1 MKKLL
6 LFVFISITLP
16 SFSQQNTLI
25 YSKVRINYNTP
36 ENYKLLEQNGISF
49 ENGKHKKG
57 VFIESDFSS
66 DEINII
72 KNLGIDVEILI
83 ADVKKFYQE
92 RNAAN
97 QKSSIDKNSSCFGT
111 SNSTYAIPNH
121 YNLGSMGGFLTYS
134 EVMQEIDSMTLL
146 YPNLITARA
155 PISTFTTYEGR
166 NLYWVR
172 MSDNPNVDETEP
184 EVLYDAIHHAREPIS
199 IQQLIF
205 YMWYLLENYA
215 TNTEVQAILNN
226 TELYF
231 VPFVNPDGYLY
242 NESTDPNGGGMWRKN
257 RRNHGN
263 GDFGVD
269 NNRNYDYTDGANG
282 SVWGTTGISFNTNSE
297 TYCGTGAFSE
307 PENQAMKW
315 FVEQHDFKLALN
327 NHSYSDLLLYP
338 FGFDVNH
345 PTPDDATY
353 VAISDFMVS
362 QNTMV
367 NQLAADLYAASGD
380 SDDWMYGETA
390 NHNKI
395 FGFTPEI
402 GTGSQGFWPIAGDI
416 NSLCQ
421 SMMFLN
427 LTTAHLAG
435 NYAKATDLQSFT
447 IQNTSGYLKYN
458 LQRIGMDNAGN
469 FTVSILPIS
478 TNIISVGAPKTHT
491 SMSLLQIDTDSISY
505 TLNPSILN
513 GELITYVISV
523 DNGAYTIND
532 TITKTFGIQQDVYV
546 DNGNN
551 TTGWVVSQSWG
562 TTTSAYYSASS
573 SITDSPTG
581 NYSNNINKTITL
593 INPAS
598 LVNTVAATLSFWA
611 KWNIEDNWDYVQVEI
626 SNDNGASWTPQCGLY
641 TQIGT
646 TDQDFNK
653 PLYDG
658 VQSSWVKEQID
669 LSDYL
674 NQNILV
680 RFKIVSDGS
689 VTADGFYF
697 DDFTISVL
705 YGPTSIKET
714 SFENIFLGQNSPN
727 PTNDITTINYKL
739 PNNIANADL
748 IITNAFGQVILNK
761 KISGNEPL
769 VKIATNKLAS
779 GIYYYFITMGEFQS
793 EKKKMIIIK

>member
-1 MKKLL
+1 MKKFYLIIFLL
-6 LFVFISITLP
+6 ITIT
-16 SFSQQNTLI
+16 SFSQKNTI
-25 YSKVRINYNTP
+25 KYSKARINYNTP
-36 ENYKLLEQNGISF
+36 ENYNLLLLNGIPL

-57 VFIESDFSS
+57 IFIESDFSS
-66 DEINII
+66 DEINSI

-83 ADVKKFYQE
+83 DDVKKFYQE
-92 RNAAN
+92 RNTSN
-97 QKSSIDKNSSCFGT
+97 QKSIIDKNSTCTGS
-111 SNSTYAIPNH
+111 SSLTYAIPNN
-121 YNLGSMGGFLTYS
+121 YNHGTMGGFLTYT
-134 EVMQEIDSMTLL
+134 EAMQEIDSMTLL

-155 PISTFTTYEGR
+155 PISTFTTFEGK

-199 IQQLIF
+199 IQQQIF
-205 YMWYLLENYA
+205 FMWYLLENYA

-269 NNRNYDYTDGANG
+269 NNRNYDFTDGANG
-282 SVWGTTGISFNTNSE
+282 PVWGTTGISFNTNSE
-297 TYCGTGAFSE
+297 TYCGTGSFSE

-338 FGFDVNH
+338 FGFDVNR

-367 NQLAADLYAASGD
+367 NQLAADLYPASGD

-395 FGFTPEI
+395 FAFTPEI
-402 GTGSQGFWPIAGDI
+402 GTGSQGFWPSVGDI
-416 NSLCQ
+416 DPLCQ

-447 IQNTSGYLKYN
+447 LQNTSGYLKYK

-469 FTVSILPIS
+469 FTVSILPVS
-478 TNIISVGAPKTHT
+478 ANLISVGSPKSHT
-491 SMSLLQIDTDSISY
+491 AMSLLQIDTDSISY
-505 TLNPSILN
+505 SLNPSIIN
-513 GELITYVISV
+513 GDLITYVISV
-523 DNGAYTIND
+523 DNGIYTIND
-532 TITKTFGIQQDVYV
+532 TITKTYGTQQDIFV

-551 TTGWVVSQSWG
+551 TTGWLVSQSWG
-562 TTTSAYYSASS
+562 TTTSTYYSASS

-581 NYSNNINKTITL
+581 NYSNNINKTIKL
-593 INPAS
+593 ISPVS
-598 LVNTVAATLSFWA
+598 LLNTVAATLSFWA
-611 KWNIEDNWDYVQVEI
+611 KWNIEDNWDFVQVEVSI
-626 SNDNGASWTPQCGLY
+626 DNGANWIPQCGLY
-641 TQIGT
+641 TQPGT

-680 RFKIVSDGS
+680 RFQIVSDGG

-705 YGPTSIKET
+705 YGSTFINELSNKGA
-714 SFENIFLGQNSPN
+714 FLGQNIPN
-727 PTNDITTINYKL
+727 PTNDITTINYIL
-739 PNNIANADL
+739 PNNITNADL
-748 IITNAFGQVILNK
+748 TITNELGQVLLKKNILGTQQ
-761 KISGNEPL
+761 S
-769 VKIATNKLAS
+769 VKIPTNKLAS
-779 GIYYYFITMGEFQS
+779 GIYYYYISIGEFQS
-793 EKKKMIIIK
+793 ETKKMIIIK

>member
-1 MKKLL
+1 MKKFYLIIFLL
-6 LFVFISITLP
+6 ITIT
-16 SFSQQNTLI
+16 SFSQKNTI
-25 YSKVRINYNTP
+25 KYSKARINYNTP
-36 ENYKLLEQNGISF
+36 ENYNLLLLNGIPL

-57 VFIESDFSS
+57 IFIESDFSS
-66 DEINII
+66 DEINSI

-83 ADVKKFYQE
+83 DDVKKFYQE
-92 RNAAN
+92 RNTSN
-97 QKSSIDKNSSCFGT
+97 QKSIIDKNSTCTGS
-111 SNSTYAIPNH
+111 SSLTYAIPNN
-121 YNLGSMGGFLTYS
+121 YNHGTMGGFLTYT
-134 EVMQEIDSMTLL
+134 EAMQEIDSMTLL

-155 PISTFTTYEGR
+155 PISTFTTFEGK

-199 IQQLIF
+199 IQQQIF
-205 YMWYLLENYA
+205 FMWYLLENYA

-269 NNRNYDYTDGANG
+269 NNRNYDFTDGANG
-282 SVWGTTGISFNTNSE
+282 PVWGTTGISFNTNSE
-297 TYCGTGAFSE
+297 TYCGTGSFSE

-338 FGFDVNH
+338 FGFDVNR

-367 NQLAADLYAASGD
+367 NQLAADLYPASGD

-395 FGFTPEI
+395 FAFTPEI
-402 GTGSQGFWPIAGDI
+402 GTGSQGFWPSVGDI
-416 NSLCQ
+416 NPLCQ

-447 IQNTSGYLKYN
+447 IQNTSGYLKYK

-478 TNIISVGAPKTHT
+478 ANLISVGSPKSHT
-491 SMSLLQIDTDSISY
+491 AMSLLQIDTDSISY
-505 TLNPSILN
+505 SLNPSIIN
-513 GELITYVISV
+513 GDLITYVISV
-523 DNGAYTIND
+523 DNGIYTIND
-532 TITKTFGIQQDVYV
+532 TITKTYGTQQDIFV
-546 DNGNN
+546 DNGNI
-551 TTGWVVSQSWG
+551 TTGWLVSQSWG
-562 TTTSAYYSASS
+562 TTTSTYYSASS

-581 NYSNNINKTITL
+581 NYSNNINKTIKL
-593 INPAS
+593 ISPVS
-598 LVNTVAATLSFWA
+598 LLNTVAATLSFWA
-611 KWNIEDNWDYVQVEI
+611 KWNIEDNWDFVQVEVSI
-626 SNDNGASWTPQCGLY
+626 DNGANWIPQCGLY
-641 TQIGT
+641 TQPGT

-680 RFKIVSDGS
+680 RFQIVSDGG

-705 YGPTSIKET
+705 YGSTFINELSNKGA
-714 SFENIFLGQNSPN
+714 FLGQNIPN
-727 PTNDITTINYKL
+727 PTNDITTINYIL
-739 PNNIANADL
+739 PNNITNADL
-748 IITNAFGQVILNK
+748 TITNELGQVLLKKNILGTQQ
-761 KISGNEPL
+761 S
-769 VKIATNKLAS
+769 VKIPTNKLAS
-779 GIYYYFITMGEFQS
+779 GIYYYYISIGEFQS
-793 EKKKMIIIK
+793 ETKKMIIIK

>member
-1 MKKLL
+1 MKKFYLIIFLL
-6 LFVFISITLP
+6 ITIT
-16 SFSQQNTLI
+16 SFSQKNTI
-25 YSKVRINYNTP
+25 KYSKARINYNTP
-36 ENYKLLEQNGISF
+36 ENYNLLLLNGIPL

-57 VFIESDFSS
+57 IFIESDFSS
-66 DEINII
+66 DEINSI

-83 ADVKKFYQE
+83 DDVKKFYQE
-92 RNAAN
+92 RNTSN
-97 QKSSIDKNSSCFGT
+97 QKSIIDKNSTCTGS
-111 SNSTYAIPNH
+111 SSLTYAIPNN
-121 YNLGSMGGFLTYS
+121 YNHGTMGGFLTYT
-134 EVMQEIDSMTLL
+134 EAMQEIDSMTLL

-155 PISTFTTYEGR
+155 PISTFTTFEGK

-199 IQQLIF
+199 IQQQIF
-205 YMWYLLENYA
+205 FMWYLLENYA

-269 NNRNYDYTDGANG
+269 NNRNYDFTDGANG
-282 SVWGTTGISFNTNSE
+282 PVWGTTGISFNTNSE
-297 TYCGTGAFSE
+297 TYCGTGSFSE

-338 FGFDVNH
+338 FGFDVNR

-367 NQLAADLYAASGD
+367 NQLAADLYPASGD

-395 FGFTPEI
+395 FAFTPEI
-402 GTGSQGFWPIAGDI
+402 GTGSQGFWPSVGDI
-416 NSLCQ
+416 NPLCQ

-447 IQNTSGYLKYN
+447 IQNTSGYLKYK

-478 TNIISVGAPKTHT
+478 ANLISVGSPKSHT
-491 SMSLLQIDTDSISY
+491 AMSLLQIDTDSISY
-505 TLNPSILN
+505 SLNPSIIN
-513 GELITYVISV
+513 GDLITYVISV
-523 DNGAYTIND
+523 DNGIYTIND
-532 TITKTFGIQQDVYV
+532 TITKTYGTQQDIFV
-546 DNGNN
+546 DNGNS
-551 TTGWVVSQSWG
+551 TTGWLVSQSWG
-562 TTTSAYYSASS
+562 TTTSTYYSASS

-581 NYSNNINKTITL
+581 NYSNNINKTIKL
-593 INPAS
+593 ISPVS
-598 LVNTVAATLSFWA
+598 LLNTVAATLSFWA
-611 KWNIEDNWDYVQVEI
+611 KWNIEDNWDFVQVEVSI
-626 SNDNGASWTPQCGLY
+626 DNGANWIPQCGLY
-641 TQIGT
+641 TQPGT

-680 RFKIVSDGS
+680 RFQIVSDGG

-705 YGPTSIKET
+705 YGSTFINELSNKGA
-714 SFENIFLGQNSPN
+714 FLGQNIPN
-727 PTNDITTINYKL
+727 PTNDITTINYIL
-739 PNNIANADL
+739 PNNITNADL
-748 IITNAFGQVILNK
+748 TITNELGQVLLKKNILGTQQ
-761 KISGNEPL
+761 S
-769 VKIATNKLAS
+769 VKIPTNKLAS
-779 GIYYYFITMGEFQS
+779 GIYYYYISIGEFQS
-793 EKKKMIIIK
+793 ETKKMIIIK

>member
-1 MKKLL
+1 M
-6 LFVFISITLP
+6 ITFT
-16 SFSQQNTLI
+16 SFSQKNTI
-25 YSKVRINYNTP
+25 KYSKARINYNTP
-36 ENYKLLEQNGISF
+36 ENYNLLVQNGIPF

-57 VFIESDFSS
+57 AFIESDFSS
-66 DEINII
+66 DEINVI

-83 ADVKKFYQE
+83 DDVKKFYQE
-92 RNAAN
+92 RNTSN
-97 QKSSIDKNSSCFGT
+97 QKSSIDKNNSCSGA
-111 SNSTYAIPNH
+111 SNSTYAMPNN
-121 YNLGSMGGFLTYS
+121 YNHGSMGGFLTYNQ
-134 EVMQEIDSMTLL
+134 VMQEIDSMTLL

-155 PISTFTTYEGR
+155 PISTFTTFEGR

-184 EVLYDAIHHAREPIS
+184 EVLYDAVHHAREPIS
-199 IQQLIF
+199 IQQQIF
-205 YMWYLLENYA
+205 FMWYLLENYA

-257 RRNHGN
+257 RRNHFN

-269 NNRNYDYTDGANG
+269 NNRNYNYTDVVNG
-282 SVWGTTGISFNTNSE
+282 PIWGTTGISFSTNSE
-297 TYCGTGAFSE
+297 VYCGTAAFSE

-338 FGFDVNH
+338 FGFDVNR

-367 NQLAADLYAASGD
+367 NQLAADLYPASGD

-395 FGFTPEI
+395 FAFTPEI
-402 GTGSQGFWPIAGDI
+402 GTGSQGFWPSVGDI
-416 NSLCQ
+416 DPLCQ

-427 LTTAHLAG
+427 ITTAHLAG

-447 IQNTSGYLKYN
+447 LQNTSGYLKYK

-478 TNIISVGAPKTHT
+478 ANLISVGSPKSHT
-491 SMSLLQIDTDSISY
+491 AMSLLQIDTDSISY
-505 TLNPSILN
+505 SLNPSIIN
-513 GELITYVISV
+513 GDIVTYVISV
-523 DNGAYTIND
+523 DNGIYTIND
-532 TITKTFGIQQDVYV
+532 TITKTYGTQQDIFV

-551 TTGWVVSQSWG
+551 TSGWLVSQSWG
-562 TTTSAYYSASS
+562 ITTSTYYSASS

-581 NYSNNINKTITL
+581 NYTNNINKTITL
-593 INPAS
+593 MSQVS
-598 LVNTVAATLSFWA
+598 LLNTVAATLSFWA
-611 KWNIEDNWDYVQVEI
+611 KWNIEDNWDFVQVEV
-626 SNDNGASWTPQCGLY
+626 STDNGVSWTPQCGLY
-641 TQIGT
+641 THPGT

-680 RFKIVSDGS
+680 RFQIVSDGG

-705 YGPTSIKET
+705 YGTTSINEFT
-714 SFENIFLGQNSPN
+714 NNGAFLGQNIPN
-727 PTNDITTINYKL
+727 PTNDITTINYIL
-739 PNNIANADL
+739 PNDITNADL
-748 IITNAFGQVILNK
+748 NITNELGQVLLKKNILGTQQ
-761 KISGNEPL
+761 S
-769 VKIATNKLAS
+769 VKIPTNNLAS
-779 GIYYYFITMGEFQS
+779 GIYYYYITIGKLQS
-793 EKKKMIIIK
+793 ETKKMIIIK